1 MENRPEFRRCLDA
14 ARGDLL
20 GQGVSLPEDKSWLS
34 MLSLGDRLGRDGD
47 VERTA
52 SESLSATCGML
63 SASAYGLGI
72 T

>member
-1 MENRPEFRRCLDA
+1 
-14 ARGDLL
+14 
-20 GQGVSLPEDKSWLS
+20 

-52 SESLSATCGML
+52 SESLSATCGAYGML